1 MYVQPSMTSTV
12 AGVVAAISRPASTGP
27 ASCVS
32 WLAPDRTALTL
43 ATACSSSPATSGT
56 TSRDEAKYG
65 AAKIPIANVVAS
77 SAANERCPVLC
88 RIGMT
93 SISGPRAASEMSIVF
108 FAPSFAI
115 TVPAGMPKIAIGS
128 ISTASAKPIFAV
140 EPVVMRTKNG
150 SATNVIDE
158 PVNETSSAVSSPTS
172 ERFFHMAGQNKT
184 YVRFCQVATISP
196 VPKVTQEHLDA
207 RRAEILDG
215 ARRAFAEHGY
225 EGATVARLEEATGLS
240 RGAIFHYFENKNDLF
255 VELAM
260 EMNTRFGDILIDA
273 GLHDAFRALAAESP
287 EWLAVLIETESRM
300 RHDDDFVRRFEA
312 KAADTGPRIQEWFE
326 QQQAEGKLRADVSWL
341 ELGRFTT
348 AVLNGLALRI
358 AGGDPFDVEAMLQL
372 LDSAIAAPRKPR
384 KVNRPRQVAK
394 KR

>member
-1 MYVQPSMTSTV
+1 M
-12 AGVVAAISRPASTGP
+12 
-27 ASCVS
+27 
-32 WLAPDRTALTL
+32 
-43 ATACSSSPATSGT
+43 
-56 TSRDEAKYG
+56 
-65 AAKIPIANVVAS
+65 
-77 SAANERCPVLC
+77 
-88 RIGMT
+88 
-93 SISGPRAASEMSIVF
+93 
-108 FAPSFAI
+108 
-115 TVPAGMPKIAIGS
+115 
-128 ISTASAKPIFAV
+128 
-140 EPVVMRTKNG
+140 
-150 SATNVIDE
+150 
-158 PVNETSSAVSSPTS
+158 
-172 ERFFHMAGQNKT
+172 
-184 YVRFCQVATISP
+184 
-196 VPKVTQEHLDA
+196 PKVTQEHLDA

-255 VELAM
+255 VALAI
-260 EMNTRFGDILIDA
+260 EMNTRFGDILLDA

-300 RHDDDFVRRFEA
+300 RHDEDFVRRLEA

-372 LDSAIAAPRKPR
+372 LDSAIGAPRKPR
-384 KVNRPRQVAK
+384 KVNRPRPVAK

>member
-1 MYVQPSMTSTV
+1 
-12 AGVVAAISRPASTGP
+12 
-27 ASCVS
+27 
-32 WLAPDRTALTL
+32 
-43 ATACSSSPATSGT
+43 
-56 TSRDEAKYG
+56 
-65 AAKIPIANVVAS
+65 
-77 SAANERCPVLC
+77 
-88 RIGMT
+88 
-93 SISGPRAASEMSIVF
+93 
-108 FAPSFAI
+108 
-115 TVPAGMPKIAIGS
+115 
-128 ISTASAKPIFAV
+128 
-140 EPVVMRTKNG
+140 
-150 SATNVIDE
+150 
-158 PVNETSSAVSSPTS
+158 
-172 ERFFHMAGQNKT
+172 
-184 YVRFCQVATISP
+184 
-196 VPKVTQEHLDA
+196 
-207 RRAEILDG
+207 
-215 ARRAFAEHGY
+215 
-225 EGATVARLEEATGLS
+225 
-240 RGAIFHYFENKNDLF
+240 
-255 VELAM
+255 M

-384 KVNRPRQVAK
+384 KVNRPRPVAK